1 MTKTLRSHQMIDQPV
16 QGALIDRAVRNWC
29 FCLTSVAAMFFAWT
43 WFWEGTVVKADL
55 VLFATRVL
63 PCLLASLFFLPLAIR
78 DQIRLS
84 ARFVGPVHAMKT
96 AIRRCLLGDECR
108 PLEVRSNDFWRD
120 VSQQL
125 NELIAART
133 QELPRPTNVEKSTSE
148 ESVPQHSDQLA

>member
-1 MTKTLRSHQMIDQPV
+1 MIDQPV
-16 QGALIDRAVRNWC
+16 QGALIDRVVRNWC

-63 PCLLASLFFLPLAIR
+63 PCLVASLFFLPLAIR

-125 NELIAART
+125 NALIAAYS
-133 QELPRPTNVEKSTSE
+133 QASTRSAKIESSNAE
-148 ESVPQHSDQLA
+148 EPVSQHSDQLA